1 VQDLAIE
8 PVRGHPIS
16 GAQTRYLEQ
25 PMPDIVISNEGPVRK
40 IRMNRPEKKNA
51 LTLAMY
57 ETMAAAIEDAGTQTS
72 VRCLLLAG
80 APDVFCAGNDLNDFV
95 AMARSGALGAS
106 IVRFLHVL
114 ARCEKP
120 LVAAVSGAA
129 VGIGTTMLLHCDQVI
144 ASDNAVLLTPFVS
157 LGLLP
162 EAGCSLIAPRL
173 IGHARAFSL
182 LVMGKPLSATDAR
195 AVGIVNAVVPA
206 AELDAQSLA
215 IARDIAALPP
225 ESVATAR
232 RLMRGSVEE
241 VAARIDEEVEA
252 FRMRLASPEAQAALA
267 AFLTRKR

>member
-1 VQDLAIE
+1 
-8 PVRGHPIS
+8 
-16 GAQTRYLEQ
+16 
-25 PMPDIVISNEGPVRK
+25 MPDIVISNEGPVRK

-57 ETMAAAIEDAGTQTS
+57 ETMAAAIEDAGTQPS

-129 VGIGTTMLLHCDQVI
+129 VGIGTTMLLHCDQVV

-162 EAGCSLIAPRL
+162 EAGSSLIAPRL
-173 IGHARAFSL
+173 MGHARAFSL
-182 LVMGKPLSATDAR
+182 LVMGKPLTAEEAKDA
-195 AVGIVNAVVPA
+195 GIVNTVVPA
-206 AELDAQSLA
+206 AELDAHALNV
-215 IARDIAALPP
+215 AREVAALPP
-225 ESVATAR
+225 ESVTAAR

-241 VAARIDEEVEA
+241 IVARIDAEA
-252 FRMRLASPEAQAALA
+252 DAFKARLASPEAQKALA
-267 AFLTRKR
+267 TFLSRKR